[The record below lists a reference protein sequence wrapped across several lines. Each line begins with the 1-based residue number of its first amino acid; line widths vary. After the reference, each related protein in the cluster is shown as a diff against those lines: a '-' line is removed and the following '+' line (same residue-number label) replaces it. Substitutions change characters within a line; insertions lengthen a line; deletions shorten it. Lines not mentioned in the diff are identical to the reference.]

1 MERAVTIALV
11 TETVDRVGLGGS
23 VTAGGLVNA
32 PLRGRELRELVGGPA
47 RPRDELAA
55 AVRTFARQHGRSCSI
70 TSSVRLLQAGLH
82 GLLVYEVRGDHVL
95 DRDTDRFVERDLVRR
110 LP

>member
-55 AVRTFARQHGRSCSI
+55 AVRTFARQHGRSARPAERALERADHRLGRIRRQIAI
-70 TSSVRLLQAGLH
+70 TALAARTQL
-82 GLLVYEVRGDHVL
+82 
-95 DRDTDRFVERDLVRR
+95 
-110 LP
+110 